1 MTELGIFAD
10 LIEGP
15 QCGACAATTRVI
27 GFEQHAVMPQLTVM
41 TVECID
47 CGTISATIAMP
58 PPAEHGAC
66 HAR

>member
-1 MTELGIFAD
+1 
-10 LIEGP
+10 
-15 QCGACAATTRVI
+15 
-27 GFEQHAVMPQLTVM
+27 VM